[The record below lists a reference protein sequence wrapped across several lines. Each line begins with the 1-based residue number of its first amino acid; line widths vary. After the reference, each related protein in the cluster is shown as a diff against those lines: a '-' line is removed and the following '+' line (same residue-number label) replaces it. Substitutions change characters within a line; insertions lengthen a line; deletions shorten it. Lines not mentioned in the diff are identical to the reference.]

1 MARIMMTGKPKL
13 KNYLQR
19 YDTDVRICQRQ
30 FERDGKPNEIMNRKM
45 QNDMLDILEYVL
57 EHREE
62 LMKLDL
68 DV

>member
-1 MARIMMTGKPKL
+1 MARIMMAGEPKL

-30 FERDGKPNEIMNRKM
+30 FERDGKPNEIMNKKI

-62 LMKLDL
+62 LMTLDL
-68 DV
+68 NV

>member
-1 MARIMMTGKPKL
+1 MARILMTGEPKL

-19 YDTDVRICQRQ
+19 YDTDVRICQSQ
-30 FERDGKPNEIMNRKM
+30 FARAGKPNEIMNRKK

-62 LMKLDL
+62 LMALDL

>member
-1 MARIMMTGKPKL
+1 MARTLMAGKPKL
-13 KNYLQR
+13 KDYLQR

-45 QNDMLDILEYVL
+45 QNDMLDILDYVL

-62 LMKLDL
+62 LMALDL

>member
-1 MARIMMTGKPKL
+1 MARILMTGEPKL

-30 FERDGKPNEIMNRKM
+30 FERDGKPHEIMSRKI
-45 QNDMLDILEYVL
+45 QNDMIDIVEYVL

-62 LMKLDL
+62 LMALDL